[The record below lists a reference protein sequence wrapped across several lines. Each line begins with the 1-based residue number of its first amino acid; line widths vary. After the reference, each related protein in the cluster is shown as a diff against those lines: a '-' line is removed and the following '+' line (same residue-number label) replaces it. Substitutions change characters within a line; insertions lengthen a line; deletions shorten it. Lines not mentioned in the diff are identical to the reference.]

1 VNLQDGLDE
10 LRNGILRDASAL
22 KSGPDDHFWS
32 DESLIRYIED
42 AQRRFARLS
51 LCLRDDTTPTL
62 TQVSLVGDG
71 LTDLYTLHPAVIK
84 VVSARHQDDTKD
96 MANITHYNVNTQNS
110 FTETFEFAS
119 YPPQGKPT
127 QFTTDEGMDGSKN
140 NAIRM
145 RFFGMPLDL
154 PGITQTDKIV
164 YLRTIRG
171 PINPLSISTLDA
183 TFEIPEDYH
192 LDMLEWAAYRALR
205 NLDIDGEDR
214 TKAIAH
220 KTRFEES
227 IAECKREMKSRM
239 WQPLMWG
246 FGSNG
251 FTYLKN

>member
-1 VNLQDGLDE
+1 VDLQAGLDE
-10 LRNGILRDASAL
+10 LRHSILRDASAL
-22 KSGPDDHFWS
+22 KSGPDDQFWS

-51 LCLRDDTTPTL
+51 LCLRDDTTVAL
-62 TQVSLVGDG
+62 TQVTLVGDG
-71 LTDLYTLHPAVIK
+71 LTDTYTLHPSVLK

-127 QFTTDEGMDGSKN
+127 QFTTDEGMDSTQN

-154 PGITQTDKIV
+154 AGATQTGKTVFMRVI
-164 YLRTIRG
+164 RT
-171 PINPLSISTLDA
+171 PMNPLSIATLDSV
-183 TFEIPEDYH
+183 FEIPEDYH

-214 TKAIAH
+214 TKAAAH
-220 KTRFEES
+220 KTRFEEAV
-227 IAECKREMKSRM
+227 AECKREMKSRM